1 MGKEGI
7 KAPLDSPSST
17 GNPILTRP
25 SLKSHSQF
33 NWKLKLRENCYNRVR
48 EDRSRLLWRLRTSTL
63 KTSHSQ
69 QCSPQ
74 QQEVDIVR
82 SAFEDI
88 VSDEFQK
95 MKGNSTDTRLFDS
108 EMDDI
113 WEYDGVHSSC
123 QGECEDILLEMQR
136 IFYEDLDSYPPMQQD
151 LENELDTWEDEVDEY
166 LASAV
171 FEHMQLN
178 EDKAHK
184 EEIWCPICKRGE
196 LKEDH
201 KLIYCT
207 HCELRLNKASELTLG
222 FLRER
227 LAEAHTEHLDRGCRL
242 KPKFCV
248 KTQFSLT
255 ALYIS
260 CEGCETFEVVI

>member
-178 EDKAHK
+178 EDK
-184 EEIWCPICKRGE
+184 
-196 LKEDH
+196 
-201 KLIYCT
+201 
-207 HCELRLNKASELTLG
+207 LTLG

>member
-7 KAPLDSPSST
+7 TAPLDSPSST
-17 GNPILTRP
+17 GNPTLTRP

-123 QGECEDILLEMQR
+123 QGQCEDILLEMQR
-136 IFYEDLDSYPPMQQD
+136 IFYEDLDSYPPMQQG

-178 EDKAHK
+178 EDK
-184 EEIWCPICKRGE
+184 
-196 LKEDH
+196 
-201 KLIYCT
+201 
-207 HCELRLNKASELTLG
+207 LTLG

>member
-1 MGKEGI
+1 MGKEGDT
-7 KAPLDSPSST
+7 APLDSPSST
-17 GNPILTRP
+17 GTSTVTRP

-33 NWKLKLRENCYNRVR
+33 NWKLKLRENCYKRVR
-48 EDRSRLLWRLRTSTL
+48 EDRNRLLWRLRTRTL
-63 KTSHSQ
+63 KTSHSKP
-69 QCSPQ
+69 CSPQ
-74 QQEVDIVR
+74 QEEVDIVR

-88 VSDEFQK
+88 VSDEFSK
-95 MKGNSTDTRLFDS
+95 MKGNSTSPRTDS

-113 WEYDGVHSSC
+113 LWEFDGVHTSC

-136 IFYEDLDSYPPMQQD
+136 IFYEDLHSHPPIQQG
-151 LENELDTWEDEVDEY
+151 LANELDTWEDEVDEY
-166 LASAV
+166 LACAV

-178 EDKAHK
+178 EDKVHR
-184 EEIWCPICKRGE
+184 EEIWCPICKQGE

-201 KLIYCT
+201 KLIFCT
-207 HCELRLNKASELTLG
+207 HCEIRLNKANELTLE

-227 LAEAHTEHLDRGCRL
+227 LAEAHTDHLERGCRL